1 MLFSLIVVIC
11 VMLMFFD
18 CCQSFRTTMPRRP
31 LPMGVRSLQAI
42 KFSPFTRPIPLSLSS
57 RLTLPQWN
65 AAMQHGLEEISMVM
79 NVWMTQFWRYIRR
92 AISAFIVAASSF
104 SGSLAPGSHMRRQL
118 AVAGGL
124 TAITTMSMPRPAQAS
139 MFKKYRD
146 LTPVQKLA
154 TTPVFFVC
162 NSGGSPYLQDDVQAG
177 KPEQKIVIYFMS
189 SEDANDY
196 MNEIA
201 QGNPQNINEF
211 RVMAVSME
219 KVMKKI
225 QSKKQSRKLGRYK
238 MQSVIRIQPSSRQCD
253 NAETVVTGGGALAS
267 SDGKGGKGSAR
278 AASALKG
285 VSIPMFHAKGMSIQ
299 RGNGEIVVPYYFA
312 LEDLREDWDL
322 MVEEARSQEEEA
334 AMAASSG
341 RSNHTRPFLVL
352 YSYSNLVTIFVYV
365 PITS

>member
-1 MLFSLIVVIC
+1 MFFSMIVVIS
-11 VMLMFFD
+11 VVLMLLD
-18 CCQSFRTTMPRRP
+18 SCQCFRATMPRRP
-31 LPMGVRSLQAI
+31 LPMGVRSLQAV
-42 KFSPFTRPIPLSLSS
+42 KFSPFTHPIPLSLSS
-57 RLTLPQWN
+57 HPTVPKWN
-65 AAMQHGLEEISMVM
+65 AMQQEIRMVM

-104 SGSLAPGSHMRRQL
+104 SGSLVPGSHMRRQF

-139 MFKKYRD
+139 LFKKYRD

-238 MQSVIRIQPSSRQCD
+238 LQSVIRIQPSSRQCD
-253 NAETVVTGGGALAS
+253 NAEIVVTGGGSIAS

-322 MVEEARSQEEEA
+322 MVEEARTQEEDA

-341 RSNHTRPFLVL
+341 RFFCHLDSVRLFV
-352 YSYSNLVTIFVYV
+352 SYYAN
-365 PITS
+365 P